1 MNTILPISMFLIVI
15 VAPLIA
21 GIVLLILARRFRKD
35 WAKITAGISGF
46 LSLLIFLFYLFAA
59 GPYLWALHLEA
70 RWRPA
75 DPKTRAELESMLSL
89 YTKSDILPEQSSWGR
104 DHHLQS
110 GDRMTR
116 YSLMGSPLDVVYTS
130 SDAIVAIYTSY
141 E

>member
-1 MNTILPISMFLIVI
+1 MNTFLLISMFLLVI
-15 VAPLIA
+15 VGPLVVGIA
-21 GIVLLILARRFRKD
+21 LLVLARRFRRD
-35 WAKITAGISGF
+35 WAKVTAGISGSIF
-46 LSLLIFLFYLFAA
+46 LLIFLFYLFAA

-75 DPKTRAELESMLSL
+75 DPKTRTHLESMLYL

-104 DHHLQS
+104 NHHLQS
-110 GDRMTR
+110 GEQMTR
-116 YSLMGSPLDVVYTS
+116 YSLMGSPLDVVYTN

>member
-1 MNTILPISMFLIVI
+1 MNTIFPMSLFLLVI
-15 VAPLIA
+15 VAPLVVGIA
-21 GIVLLILARRFRKD
+21 LLILARRFRKD
-35 WAKITAGISGF
+35 WAKVTAGIFGS
-46 LSLLIFLFYLFAA
+46 LSLLIFLFYLLAT

-104 DHHLQS
+104 NHHLQS
-110 GDRMTR
+110 GERMTQ
-116 YSLMGSPLDVVYTS
+116 YSLMGVPLDVVYTS

>member
-1 MNTILPISMFLIVI
+1 MFFLVI
-15 VAPLIA
+15 VAPLVVGIA
-21 GIVLLILARRFRKD
+21 LLILARRFRKD
-35 WAKITAGISGF
+35 WAKVAAGISGS

-70 RWRPA
+70 KWRPA
-75 DPKTRAELESMLSL
+75 DPKTRAKLESMLSF

-104 DHHLQS
+104 DYHLES
-110 GDRMTR
+110 GERMTR
-116 YSLMGSPLDVVYTS
+116 YSLMGAPLDVVYTS